1 MGLWVGVLSVVDLRD
16 AILLLSGIIFR
27 LRSEAELYIPMK
39 TLVIGLGNPILGD
52 DGVGWRV
59 AEEVKHQLTSPSP
72 RRRQPSRA
80 GRGDDVDVD
89 CLSLGGISLM
99 ERLIGYERAILID
112 AFISE
117 KECGAITVSKLSE
130 LPDYSAFHITSVHD
144 TSLQNAIKLGKS
156 LGAKLPDDVT
166 VVGISAKYVY
176 DFSEELSQP
185 VSESVSKATK
195 IVINML

>member
-1 MGLWVGVLSVVDLRD
+1 
-16 AILLLSGIIFR
+16 
-27 LRSEAELYIPMK
+27 MK

-59 AEEVKHQLTSPSP
+59 AEEIKHRIDADLH
-72 RRRQPSRA
+72 
-80 GRGDDVDVD
+80 VDVD

-112 AFISE
+112 ALISE
-117 KECGAITVSKLSE
+117 EDTGTITISKLSE

-166 VVGISAKYVY
+166 VIGISAKSVY

-185 VSESVSKATK
+185 VSESVPKATE

>member
-1 MGLWVGVLSVVDLRD
+1 
-16 AILLLSGIIFR
+16 
-27 LRSEAELYIPMK
+27 MK
-39 TLVIGLGNPILGD
+39 TLVVGLGNPILGD

-72 RRRQPSRA
+72 RRRQPSRS

-117 KECGAITVSKLSE
+117 KECGAITVSKLNE
-130 LPDYSAFHITSVHD
+130 LPDFSAFHITSVHD

-176 DFSEELSQP
+176 DFSEELSPP

>member
-1 MGLWVGVLSVVDLRD
+1 
-16 AILLLSGIIFR
+16 
-27 LRSEAELYIPMK
+27 MK
-39 TLVIGLGNPILGD
+39 TLVVGLGNPILGD

-117 KECGAITVSKLSE
+117 KECGAITVSKLNE